1 LISLELQNLDG
12 LLWLLVLLAPFLL
25 LQRRL
30 HLEIQSVLLLI
41 FRRSDI
47 SLALFSLLFFPG
59 VFLHE
64 ASHFLMARLLGV
76 HTGRFSLIPRP
87 LEDGRLQLGYVETA
101 KADLLRDAL
110 IGVAP
115 LLSGGLFVAYAGIA
129 HLGLPALWESIL
141 SGGSRA
147 LPVAI
152 QMLFERSDF
161 WLWFYLIVA
170 VSSTMMPSR
179 SDRRAWLPVALA
191 AVFLLLLGLL
201 AGAGPWLA
209 QHVALPLN
217 TALRAVA
224 LVFAISLGVHCAL
237 ILPFFFLARI
247 LERATGFRVTLS
259 ILL

>member
-1 LISLELQNLDG
+1 MTSFELQNLDG
-12 LLWLLVLLAPFLL
+12 LWWLLLLLAPFLL

-41 FRRSDI
+41 FRRNDI

-64 ASHFLMARLLGV
+64 ASHFLMARALGV

-101 KADLLRDAL
+101 KADLLRDAM
-110 IGVAP
+110 IGIAP
-115 LLSGGLFVAYAGIA
+115 LLSGGLFVAYAGVA
-129 HLGLPALWESIL
+129 HLGFPAIWESL
-141 SGGSRA
+141 SRGGQTVLA
-147 LPVAI
+147 AI
-152 QMLFERSDF
+152 QALFNRPDF

-191 AVFLLLLGLL
+191 AIFLLGLGLL
-201 AGAGPWLA
+201 AGAGPWLV
-209 QHVALPLN
+209 QHVAVPFN
-217 TALRAVA
+217 SALRAVA
-224 LVFAISLGVHCAL
+224 LVFAISLGVHCVL
-237 ILPFFFLARI
+237 ILPFFILARI

-259 ILL
+259 IL